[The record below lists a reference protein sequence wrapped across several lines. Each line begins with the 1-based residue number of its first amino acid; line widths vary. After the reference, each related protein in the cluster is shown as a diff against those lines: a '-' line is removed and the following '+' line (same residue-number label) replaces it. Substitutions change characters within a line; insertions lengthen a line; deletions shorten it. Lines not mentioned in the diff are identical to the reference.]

1 MNFLEE
7 FSQPIDKH
15 QTQKLVTY
23 VGDSQSRFDEVML
36 LFLEQD
42 IRIAQR
48 AAGVITYSVE
58 KHPELLKDYYSILIE
73 KLKTNP
79 PDFIKRN
86 VVRAWQ
92 FVEIPEE
99 FMGEVANICFDYL
112 DSQNEAIAVKVFS
125 MTVLYHISQK
135 ETDLQPELRL
145 VIEKQLPYG
154 SAGFQSRAKKIL
166 PNLK

>member
-7 FSQPIDKH
+7 FSQSIDRHK
-15 QTQKLVTY
+15 TQVLVRY
-23 VGDSQSRFDEVML
+23 VGQSQAYFDEVMT

-48 AAGVITYSVE
+48 AAGVITYAVE
-58 KHPELLKDYYSILIE
+58 KYPNLLDDYYTILIE

-79 PDFIKRN
+79 PNFIKRN

-99 FMGEVANICFDYL
+99 FMGEIANICFDYL
-112 DSQNEAIAVKVFS
+112 DSQIEAIAVKVFS

-135 ETDLQPELRL
+135 EPDLQPELRL

-154 SAGFQSRAKKIL
+154 SAGFKSRAKKIL